1 MNYIAHLTAVMER
14 IAQDDRLNPSHVSL
28 YLALF
33 QFWNMNRFKST
44 ISIHRED
51 TMRLSKIGS
60 KNTYHKC
67 ISELSQWGFFL
78 YCPSHNPMKGSTV
91 KMYKFGTSSG
101 TTTRT
106 STGTT
111 SVQVP
116 VQALVPSIN
125 NTNINKLSKQN
136 KQGESK
142 KNFTPPSLEEVL
154 EFFKIQKFVLEEAEP
169 FFLYYQANGWL
180 VGKAKMKDWQA
191 AARNWILRSKKFQAE
206 KNGKLTPH
214 QLHAKPTNYEET
226 L

>member
-33 QFWNMNRFKST
+33 QFWNMNRFNNP
-44 ISIHRED
+44 ISIHRQD

-67 ISELSQWGFFL
+67 ITELSQWGFFL

-101 TTTRT
+101 TTIGT
-106 STGTT
+106 S

-125 NTNINKLSKQN
+125 NTNNNKLSKQN
-136 KQGESK
+136 KQGERK
-142 KNFTPPSLEEVL
+142 MNFTPPSLEEVI
-154 EFFKIQKFVLEEAEP
+154 EFFKIQKFVQEEAEP
-169 FFLYYQANGWL
+169 FFLYYQANGWF
-180 VGKAKMKDWQA
+180 VGKAKMKNWQA
-191 AARNWILRSKKFQAE
+191 AAKNWILRSKKFQAE
-206 KNGKLTPH
+206 KVSKLAPH

>member
-14 IAQDDRLNPSHVSL
+14 IAQDERLNPSHVSL

-33 QFWNMNRFKST
+33 QFWNMNRFKNP

-101 TTTRT
+101 TTT
-106 STGTT
+106 GTT

-136 KQGESK
+136 KQKESK

-169 FFLYYQANGWL
+169 FHLYYQANGWL

-206 KNGKLTPH
+206 KSGKLTPH

>member
-33 QFWNMNRFKST
+33 QFWNMNRFNNP
-44 ISIHRED
+44 ISIHRQD

-67 ISELSQWGFFL
+67 ITELSQWGFFL

-91 KMYKFGTSSG
+91 KMYKFGTSG
-101 TTTRT
+101 DTTTGT
-106 STGTT
+106 S

-125 NTNINKLSKQN
+125 NTNNNKLSKQN
-136 KQGESK
+136 KQGERK
-142 KNFTPPSLEEVL
+142 MNFTPPSLEEVV

-169 FFLYYQANGWL
+169 FFLYYQANGWF
-180 VGKAKMKDWQA
+180 VGKAKMKNWQA
-191 AARNWILRSKKFQAE
+191 AAKNWILRSKKFQAE
-206 KNGKLTPH
+206 KVNKLAPH

>member
-14 IAQDDRLNPSHVSL
+14 IAQDERLNPSHVSL

-33 QFWNMNRFKST
+33 QFWNMNRFKNP

-101 TTTRT
+101 TTT
-106 STGTT
+106 GTT

-125 NTNINKLSKQN
+125 NTNINKLSKQY
-136 KQGESK
+136 KQKESK
-142 KNFTPPSLEEVL
+142 KNFTPPSLDEVL
-154 EFFKIQKFVLEEAEP
+154 EFFKIQKFVEDEAEP
-169 FFLYYQANGWL
+169 FHLYYQANGWL

>member
-1 MNYIAHLTAVMER
+1 MNYIAHLTAAMEK
-14 IAQDDRLNPSHVSL
+14 IEKDGRLHSSHVAL

-33 QFWNMNRFKST
+33 QYWNMNRFKNP

-154 EFFKIQKFVLEEAEP
+154 EFFKIQKFVEDEAEP
-169 FFLYYQANGWL
+169 FHLYYQANGWL

-206 KNGKLTPH
+206 KTGKLTPH

>member
-14 IAQDDRLNPSHVSL
+14 ITKDDRLNPSHVSL

-33 QFWNMNRFKST
+33 QFWNMNRFNNP

-67 ISELSQWGFFL
+67 ITELSQWGFFL

-101 TTTRT
+101 TTTGT
-106 STGTT
+106 SSGTT
-111 SVQVP
+111 SGQVP

-125 NTNINKLSKQN
+125 NINKIKHTKLLKQ
-136 KQGESK
+136 KESK
-142 KNFTPPSLEEVL
+142 NNFTPPTLEEVL
-154 EFFKIQKFVLEEAEP
+154 NFFKEQKFSTEEAEP

>member
-1 MNYIAHLTAVMER
+1 
-14 IAQDDRLNPSHVSL
+14 
-28 YLALF
+28 
-33 QFWNMNRFKST
+33 MNRFKNT

-106 STGTT
+106 SSGTT

-125 NTNINKLSKQN
+125 NINKIKHTKLLKQ
-136 KQGESK
+136 KESK
-142 KNFTPPSLEEVL
+142 IHFTPPTLEEVL
-154 EFFKIQKFVLEEAEP
+154 NFFKEQKFSTEEAEP

-191 AARNWILRSKKFQAE
+191 AARNWILRSKKFQSE

>member
-1 MNYIAHLTAVMER
+1 
-14 IAQDDRLNPSHVSL
+14 
-28 YLALF
+28 
-33 QFWNMNRFKST
+33 
-44 ISIHRED
+44 
-51 TMRLSKIGS
+51 MRLSKIGS

-67 ISELSQWGFFL
+67 ISELSEWGFFL

-142 KNFTPPSLEEVL
+142 NNFTPPTLEEVL
-154 EFFKIQKFVLEEAEP
+154 NFFKEQKFSTEEAEP
-169 FFLYYQANGWL
+169 FFLYYQANGWM
-180 VGKAKMKDWQA
+180 VGRAKMKNWQA
-191 AARNWILRSKKFQAE
+191 AAKNWIFRSKKFQAE
-206 KNGKLTPH
+206 KTIKLVPN
-214 QLHAKPTNYEET
+214 QLNAKNTNYEER

>member
-33 QFWNMNRFKST
+33 QFWNMNRFKNT

-136 KQGESK
+136 KQGEHKCSICLSRPC
-142 KNFTPPSLEEVL
+142 F
-154 EFFKIQKFVLEEAEP
+154 
-169 FFLYYQANGWL
+169 
-180 VGKAKMKDWQA
+180 
-191 AARNWILRSKKFQAE
+191 
-206 KNGKLTPH
+206 
-214 QLHAKPTNYEET
+214 
-226 L
+226 

>member
-33 QFWNMNRFKST
+33 QFWNMNRFNNP
-44 ISIHRED
+44 ISIHRQD

-67 ISELSQWGFFL
+67 ITELSQWGFFL

-101 TTTRT
+101 TTTGT
-106 STGTT
+106 SSGSS

-125 NTNINKLSKQN
+125 NTNNNKLFKQN
-136 KQGESK
+136 KQGERK
-142 KNFTPPSLEEVL
+142 MNFTPPSLEEVL

-180 VGKAKMKDWQA
+180 VGKAKMKNWQA
-191 AARNWILRSKKFQAE
+191 AAKIGSCVARNFRLKKRA
-206 KNGKLTPH
+206 N
-214 QLHAKPTNYEET
+214 
-226 L
+226 

>member
-33 QFWNMNRFKST
+33 QFWNMNRFKNT

-125 NTNINKLSKQN
+125 NINKIKHTKLLKQ
-136 KQGESK
+136 KESK
-142 KNFTPPSLEEVL
+142 NNFTPPTLEEVL
-154 EFFKIQKFVLEEAEP
+154 NFFKEQKFSTEEAEP

>member
-33 QFWNMNRFKST
+33 QFWNMNRFKNT

-67 ISELSQWGFFL
+67 ISELSEWGFFL

-101 TTTRT
+101 TTTST

-206 KNGKLTPH
+206 KNVKLTPH

>member
-14 IAQDDRLNPSHVSL
+14 IAQDERLNPSHVSL

-33 QFWNMNRFKST
+33 QFWNMNRFKNT

-67 ISELSQWGFFL
+67 ISELSEWGFFL

-206 KNGKLTPH
+206 KTGKLTPH

>member
-33 QFWNMNRFKST
+33 QFWNMNRFNNP
-44 ISIHRED
+44 ISIHRQD

-67 ISELSQWGFFL
+67 ITELSQWGFFL

-91 KMYKFGTSSG
+91 KMYKFGTSSD
-101 TTTRT
+101 TTTGT
-106 STGTT
+106 S
-111 SVQVP
+111 SIQVP

-125 NTNINKLSKQN
+125 NTNNNKLSKQN
-136 KQGESK
+136 KQGERK
-142 KNFTPPSLEEVL
+142 MNFTPPSLEEVI
-154 EFFKIQKFVLEEAEP
+154 EFFKIQKFVMEEAEP
-169 FFLYYQANGWL
+169 FFLYYQANGWF
-180 VGKAKMKDWQA
+180 VGKAKMKNWQA
-191 AARNWILRSKKFQAE
+191 AAKNWILRSKKFQAE
-206 KNGKLTPH
+206 KVSKLAPH

>member
-14 IAQDDRLNPSHVSL
+14 IAQDERLNPSHVSL

-33 QFWNMNRFKST
+33 QFWNMNRFKNP

-136 KQGESK
+136 KEKESK
-142 KNFTPPSLEEVL
+142 KNFTPPSLDEVL

-180 VGKAKMKDWQA
+180 VGKAKMKDWHA

-206 KNGKLTPH
+206 KTDKLTPH
-214 QLHAKPTNYEET
+214 KLHAKPTNYEET

>member
-33 QFWNMNRFKST
+33 QFWNMNRFKNT

-67 ISELSQWGFFL
+67 ISELSEWGFFL

-136 KQGESK
+136 KQKESK
-142 KNFTPPSLEEVL
+142 KNFTPPTLEEVL
-154 EFFKIQKFVLEEAEP
+154 NFFKEQKFLTDEAEP

-180 VGKAKMKDWQA
+180 VGKTKMKDWQA

-206 KNGKLTPH
+206 KNSKLTPH

>member
-14 IAQDDRLNPSHVSL
+14 IAKDERLNPSHVSL

-33 QFWNMNRFKST
+33 QFWNMNRFNNP

-101 TTTRT
+101 TTTGT

-136 KQGESK
+136 KQKESK
-142 KNFTPPSLEEVL
+142 KNFTPPTLEEVL
-154 EFFKIQKFVLEEAEP
+154 NFFKEQKFSTDEAEP

-180 VGKAKMKDWQA
+180 VGKTKMKDWQA

-206 KNGKLTPH
+206 KTGKLTPH

>member
-14 IAQDDRLNPSHVSL
+14 IAKDDRLNPSHVSL

-33 QFWNMNRFKST
+33 QFWNMNRFNNP
-44 ISIHRED
+44 ISIHRQD

-67 ISELSQWGFFL
+67 ITELSQWGFFL

-91 KMYKFGTSSG
+91 NMYKFGTSSG
-101 TTTRT
+101 TTTGT
-106 STGTT
+106 SSGSS

-125 NTNINKLSKQN
+125 NTNNNKLSKQN
-136 KQGESK
+136 KQGERK
-142 KNFTPPSLEEVL
+142 MNFTPPSLEEVL

-180 VGKAKMKDWQA
+180 VGKAKMKNWQA
-191 AARNWILRSKKFQAE
+191 AAKNWILRSKKFQSE
-206 KNGKLTPH
+206 KAGKLAPH
-214 QLHAKPTNYEET
+214 QLHAKSTNYEEN

>member
-33 QFWNMNRFKST
+33 QFWNMNRFKNT

-67 ISELSQWGFFL
+67 ISELSEWGFFL

-101 TTTRT
+101 TTTST

-154 EFFKIQKFVLEEAEP
+154 AFFKIQKFVLEEAEP

-214 QLHAKPTNYEET
+214 QLHAKPTNYEEN

>member
-33 QFWNMNRFKST
+33 QFWNMNRFNNP
-44 ISIHRED
+44 ISIHRQD

-67 ISELSQWGFFL
+67 ITELSQWGFFL

-101 TTTRT
+101 TTIGT
-106 STGTT
+106 S

-116 VQALVPSIN
+116 VQVLVPSIN
-125 NTNINKLSKQN
+125 NTNNNKLSKQN
-136 KQGESK
+136 KQGERK
-142 KNFTPPSLEEVL
+142 MNFTPPSLEEVI
-154 EFFKIQKFVLEEAEP
+154 EFFKIQKFVMEEAEP
-169 FFLYYQANGWL
+169 FFLYYQANGWH
-180 VGKAKMKDWQA
+180 VGKAKMKNWQA
-191 AARNWILRSKKFQAE
+191 AAKNWMLRSKKFQAE
-206 KNGKLTPH
+206 KVSKLAPH

>member
-14 IAQDDRLNPSHVSL
+14 IAKDDRLNPSHVSL

-33 QFWNMNRFKST
+33 QFWNMNRFNNP
-44 ISIHRED
+44 ISIHRQD

-67 ISELSQWGFFL
+67 ITELSQWGFFL

-101 TTTRT
+101 TTT
-106 STGTT
+106 GTT

-125 NTNINKLSKQN
+125 NTNINKLSKQF
-136 KQGESK
+136 KQKESK
-142 KNFTPPSLEEVL
+142 KNFTPPTLEEVL
-154 EFFKIQKFVLEEAEP
+154 NFFKEQKFSTEEAEP

-214 QLHAKPTNYEET
+214 QLHAKPTNYEEN

>member
-1 MNYIAHLTAVMER
+1 MNYIAHLTAAMEK
-14 IAQDDRLNPSHVSL
+14 IEKDGRLHSSHVAL

-33 QFWNMNRFKST
+33 QYWNMNRFKNP

-51 TMRLSKIGS
+51 TLNLSKIGS
-60 KNTYHKC
+60 RNTYYKC
-67 ISELSQWGFFL
+67 MKELSNWGFLL
-78 YCPSHNPMKGSTV
+78 YYPSHDSMKGSTV

-136 KQGESK
+136 KQKESK

>member
-14 IAQDDRLNPSHVSL
+14 ITKDDRLNPSHVSL

-33 QFWNMNRFKST
+33 QFWNMNRFNNP

-67 ISELSQWGFFL
+67 ITDLSNWGFIK
-78 YCPSHNPMKGSTV
+78 YCPSHNPMKGSTL
-91 KMYKFGTSSG
+91 KMYNFGTSSG
-101 TTTRT
+101 TTTGT
-106 STGTT
+106 SSGTT
-111 SVQVP
+111 TEQVP
-116 VQALVPSIN
+116 VQALVPSKN
-125 NTNINKLSKQN
+125 NTNNNKLSKQK
-136 KQGESK
+136 KQGERK
-142 KNFTPPSLEEVL
+142 TIFTPPSLEEVL
-154 EFFKIQKFVLEEAEP
+154 EFFKIQKFELEEAEP

-180 VGKAKMKDWQA
+180 VGKAKMKNWQA
-191 AARNWILRSKKFQAE
+191 AAKNWILRSKKFQSE
-206 KNGKLTPH
+206 KAGKLAPH

>member
-1 MNYIAHLTAVMER
+1 MNYIAHLTAAMEK
-14 IAQDDRLNPSHVSL
+14 IEKDGRLHSSHVAL

-33 QFWNMNRFKST
+33 QYWNMNRFKNP

-67 ISELSQWGFFL
+67 ISELSEWGFFL

>member
-33 QFWNMNRFKST
+33 QFWNMNRFNNP
-44 ISIHRED
+44 ISIHRQD

-67 ISELSQWGFFL
+67 ITELSQWGFFL

-91 KMYKFGTSSG
+91 KMYKFGTSSD
-101 TTTRT
+101 TTTGT
-106 STGTT
+106 S

-125 NTNINKLSKQN
+125 NTNNNKLSKQN
-136 KQGESK
+136 KQGERK
-142 KNFTPPSLEEVL
+142 TNFTPPSLEEVL

-169 FFLYYQANGWL
+169 FFLYYQANGWF
-180 VGKAKMKDWQA
+180 VGRAKMKNWQA
-191 AARNWILRSKKFQAE
+191 AAKNWILRSKKFQAE
-206 KNGKLTPH
+206 KVSKLAPH

>member
-14 IAQDDRLNPSHVSL
+14 IAQDERLNPSHVSL

-33 QFWNMNRFKST
+33 QFWNMNRFKNP

-101 TTTRT
+101 TTTGT
-106 STGTT
+106 TTGTT

-136 KQGESK
+136 KQRESK
-142 KNFTPPSLEEVL
+142 KNFTPPTLEEVL
-154 EFFKIQKFVLEEAEP
+154 NFFKEQKFPTEEAEP

-180 VGKAKMKDWQA
+180 VGKVKMKDWQS

-206 KNGKLTPH
+206 KNGKLTLH

>member
-14 IAQDDRLNPSHVSL
+14 IAQDERLNPSHVSL

-33 QFWNMNRFKST
+33 QFWNMNRFKNP

-91 KMYKFGTSSG
+91 KMYKFVTSSG

-136 KQGESK
+136 KQKESK
-142 KNFTPPSLEEVL
+142 KNFTPPSLDEVL

-169 FFLYYQANGWL
+169 FILYYQANGWL

-206 KNGKLTPH
+206 KTGKLTPH

>member
-33 QFWNMNRFKST
+33 QFWNMNRFNNP
-44 ISIHRED
+44 ISIHRQD

-67 ISELSQWGFFL
+67 ITELSQWGFFL

-91 KMYKFGTSSG
+91 KMYKFGTSIG
-101 TTTRT
+101 TTTGT
-106 STGTT
+106 ST
-111 SVQVP
+111 VQVP
-116 VQALVPSIN
+116 VQALVSSIN
-125 NTNINKLSKQN
+125 NTNNNKLSKQN
-136 KQGESK
+136 KQGERK
-142 KNFTPPSLEEVL
+142 MNFTPPSLEEVI
-154 EFFKIQKFVLEEAEP
+154 EFFIIQKFVMEEAEP
-169 FFLYYQANGWL
+169 FFLYYQANGWH
-180 VGKAKMKDWQA
+180 VGKAKMKNWQA
-191 AARNWILRSKKFQAE
+191 AAKNWILRSKKFQAE
-206 KNGKLTPH
+206 KVNKLAPN

>member
-14 IAQDDRLNPSHVSL
+14 IAKDDRLNPSHVSL

-33 QFWNMNRFKST
+33 QFWNMNRFNNP
-44 ISIHRED
+44 ISIHRQD

-67 ISELSQWGFFL
+67 ITELSQWGFFL

-101 TTTRT
+101 TT
-106 STGTT
+106 

-125 NTNINKLSKQN
+125 NTNNNKLSKQN
-136 KQGESK
+136 KQGERK
-142 KNFTPPSLEEVL
+142 MNFTPPSLEEVL

-180 VGKAKMKDWQA
+180 VGKAKMKNWQA
-191 AARNWILRSKKFQAE
+191 AAKNWILRSKKFQSE
-206 KNGKLTPH
+206 KAGKLAPH

>member
-1 MNYIAHLTAVMER
+1 MNYIAHLTAAMEK
-14 IAQDDRLNPSHVSL
+14 IEKDGRLHSSHVAL

-33 QFWNMNRFKST
+33 QYWNMNRFKNP

-67 ISELSQWGFFL
+67 ISELSEWGFFL

-136 KQGESK
+136 KQKESK

>member
-14 IAQDDRLNPSHVSL
+14 IAQDERLNPSHVSL

-33 QFWNMNRFKST
+33 QFWNMNRFKNP

-111 SVQVP
+111 SVQEP

-191 AARNWILRSKKFQAE
+191 AVRNWILRSKKFQAE